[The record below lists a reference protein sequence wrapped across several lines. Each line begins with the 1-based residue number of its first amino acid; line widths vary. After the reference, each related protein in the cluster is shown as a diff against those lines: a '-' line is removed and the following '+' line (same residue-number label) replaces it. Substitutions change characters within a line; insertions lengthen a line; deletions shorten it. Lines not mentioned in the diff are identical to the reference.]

1 MKSPEE
7 WTEALTAIFHGWD
20 DYMPDYHPSPDIIAI
35 VEAIRAEQRKASWL
49 SVMDN
54 ADSIEIY
61 GMGLDGE
68 PYYRE
73 RSVREAI
80 LTPGKEKSD
89 DRP

>member
-35 VEAIRAEQRKASWL
+35 VEAIRDEQRDACALAAFHALNSDELPVEQIEMENFCCKA
-49 SVMDN
+49 
-54 ADSIEIY
+54 I
-61 GMGLDGE
+61 
-68 PYYRE
+68 
-73 RSVREAI
+73 RSA
-80 LTPGKEKSD
+80 GKEKSN